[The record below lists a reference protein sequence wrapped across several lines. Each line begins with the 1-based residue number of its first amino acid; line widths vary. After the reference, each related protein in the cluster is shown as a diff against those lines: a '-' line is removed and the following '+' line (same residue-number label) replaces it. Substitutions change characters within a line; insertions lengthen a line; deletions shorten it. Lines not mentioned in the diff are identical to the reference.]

1 MSAIQIRSKAS
12 VSTWD
17 LLPSLGFVPD
27 PRVMSDVMPGLSCDF
42 GNVKGSASCVMNLR
56 FKEVVLVTG
65 VLKTERTITG

>member
-1 MSAIQIRSKAS
+1 
-12 VSTWD
+12 
-17 LLPSLGFVPD
+17 
-27 PRVMSDVMPGLSCDF
+27 MSDVMPGLSCDF